1 MRTFSQRP
9 DKFVFS
15 VITMILFA
23 STIWICSVSAL
34 PQQQT
39 SLGVK
44 ITNPVRGQQVAIG
57 KNLTLSG
64 TSSYNATSS
73 CRVFVIVDGLRPY
86 QKTIPTGQAGG
97 NDYSKWK
104 YTFTPAYA
112 GTIGEGIN
120 RITAKLLCQAN
131 PANLT
136 KFYSIN
142 VTGMNGIIPKQS
154 SALTRSNTSVAP
166 LSSNSSSSLFYQ
178 TPLTNHWSLPTNSNS
193 FAASGSSAHH
203 LTNGKS
209 SKHHGGHCTYSDY
222 KSNVKRCT

>member
-1 MRTFSQRP
+1 MKTFSQTS

-15 VITMILFA
+15 VINMILFA
-23 STIWICSVSAL
+23 STIWISSVSAL

-44 ITNPVRGQQVAIG
+44 IIDPAKGQQVTIG

-64 TSSYNATSS
+64 TASYNAASN
-73 CRVFVIVDGLRPY
+73 CGVFIIVDDVRPY
-86 QKTIPTGQAGG
+86 QKTIPTAQARG

-112 GTIGEGIN
+112 GTIREGVN

-142 VTGMNGIIPKQS
+142 VTGINGILPKS
-154 SALTRSNTSVAP
+154 SAITRNNTPVAP
-166 LSSNSSSSLFYQ
+166 LSSNSSSYLFHP
-178 TPLTNHWSLPTNSNS
+178 TPVITCRFQQILILLLLVREAV
-193 FAASGSSAHH
+193 FI
-203 LTNGKS
+203 L
-209 SKHHGGHCTYSDY
+209 
-222 KSNVKRCT
+222 